1 MLVDAAGSV
10 FSLTRDLE
18 CYLSRQGLAVR
29 RFHRWSWR
37 PPLRFYRRDHRK
49 LLVIDDHEAYLGGF
63 NVHRESSRAA
73 YGELR

>member
-37 PPLRFYRRDHRK
+37 QPLRFYRRDHRK